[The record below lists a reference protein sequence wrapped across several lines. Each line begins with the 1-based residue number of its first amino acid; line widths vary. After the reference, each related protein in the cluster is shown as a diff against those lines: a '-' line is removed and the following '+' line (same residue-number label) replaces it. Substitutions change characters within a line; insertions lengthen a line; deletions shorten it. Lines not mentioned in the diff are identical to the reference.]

1 MPILKTVENF
11 CFNRCEG
18 LTEVDMPTV
27 ETIVSGAFSN
37 CLNIKTV
44 NLPNVKSI
52 GGTVFNNCSLITSI
66 SLPALQTFTGGAFS
80 GMTGLTTCDVPLLA
94 TLETVPSSMFQNCK
108 SLTAAAKDLGM
119 NAIRGCDALESI
131 SLPNV
136 EKVGNFCFAENP
148 KLKEVDLSKAT
159 SLGTKAF
166 DKCTAL
172 TTLKL
177 GATTA
182 ITLAADTFTS
192 ADVPAACNLFLNAAG
207 VEYPTAAGQQWK
219 NLTWK
224 SIASYVP

>member
-1 MPILKTVENF
+1 
-11 CFNRCEG
+11 
-18 LTEVDMPTV
+18 
-27 ETIVSGAFSN
+27 
-37 CLNIKTV
+37 
-44 NLPNVKSI
+44 
-52 GGTVFNNCSLITSI
+52 
-66 SLPALQTFTGGAFS
+66 
-80 GMTGLTTCDVPLLA
+80 MTGLTSYDVPLLA
-94 TLETVPSSMFQNCK
+94 TLETVPSSLFQNCK
-108 SLTAAAKDLGM
+108 SLTAIDLPAAKDLGM

-148 KLKEVDLSKAT
+148 KLKEVDLPKAT

-182 ITLAADTFTS
+182 ITLANDTFTS

-207 VEYPTAAGQQWK
+207 VEYPTVAGQQWK

>member
-1 MPILKTVENF
+1 
-11 CFNRCEG
+11 
-18 LTEVDMPTV
+18 
-27 ETIVSGAFSN
+27 
-37 CLNIKTV
+37 
-44 NLPNVKSI
+44 
-52 GGTVFNNCSLITSI
+52 
-66 SLPALQTFTGGAFS
+66 
-80 GMTGLTTCDVPLLA
+80 
-94 TLETVPSSMFQNCK
+94 
-108 SLTAAAKDLGM
+108 M

-148 KLKEVDLSKAT
+148 MLKEVDLPKAT

-172 TTLKL
+172 TPLKL

-182 ITLAADTFTS
+182 ITLATDTFTS

-224 SIASYVP
+224 SIASYIP